1 LKSAPDDNHPP
12 HVLLCV
18 TGCAQA
24 ERTPRLARNI
34 IHHPDSG
41 DHEVIVAATVPSLY
55 FFERAAVEKLTGRRV
70 FVEHTDATDEFEIP
84 HIGLAEWADV
94 VIVYPASAN
103 TLAKCAHGLADSL
116 VANVVLATRSP
127 VYFGPCMNELMYDN
141 PVTQRN
147 LKILEELGHRF
158 LPKEIATAMVKST
171 GEITET
177 ECHTERMVLAALT
190 ELFRD
195 RG

>member
-1 LKSAPDDNHPP
+1 LNPTPDENQLP

-24 ERTPRLARNI
+24 ERTPRLVSNI

-41 DHEVIVAATVPSLY
+41 DHEVIVAATVPALH
-55 FFERAAVEKLTGRRV
+55 FFERAPVEKLTKRRV
-70 FVEHTDATDEFEIP
+70 FVEHTDSTDEFEIP

-116 VANVVLATRSP
+116 VANVVLATRCP

-147 LKILEELGHRF
+147 LKILEELGHHF
-158 LPKEIATAMVKST
+158 LPKEIATAKVVSS
-171 GEITET
+171 GEIKET
-177 ECHTERMVLAALT
+177 ECHTEGTVMAVLA
-190 ELFRD
+190 ELFGGR
-195 RG
+195 R